1 MFTEGIEVN
10 DETMCLDLIGELE
23 FGEKKGAYSET
34 EHTLRH
40 FRDVLWDSKYL
51 DRTYRK
57 ETSLKPSV
65 HDSKLL
71 EKAEQAWRQV
81 VASQKPIELA
91 PQFVA
96 EVDRIV
102 EAARKELLGE

>member
-1 MFTEGIEVN
+1 MNQDNVKRYI
-10 DETMCLDLIGELE
+10 
-23 FGEKKGAYSET
+23 ET

-40 FRDVLWDSKYL
+40 FRNVLWDSKYF

-57 ETSLKPSV
+57 ETSLTPSV

-71 EKAEQAWRQV
+71 EKADEAWRQIV
-81 VASQKPIELA
+81 TSQEPIELA
-91 PQFVA
+91 PQFIA
-96 EVDRIV
+96 EVDRIA